1 MGWTTSKSC
10 STGEWA
16 EGASDEGDG
25 AVGSEIIRARCSFSA
40 RFRYDSFKLPTLKSI
55 NNYTNKNEIIMHP
68 KRK

>member
-1 MGWTTSKSC
+1 
-10 STGEWA
+10 
-16 EGASDEGDG
+16 
-25 AVGSEIIRARCSFSA
+25 VQVQVIIWVVRKRQGMRARCSFSA